1 MSKSNDKKSV
11 IKGSSPDGSRR
22 DLEVTVNDD
31 GKTELWVR
39 PPSSEN
45 GYWIEVSTAE
55 LNEALKIK
63 S

>member
-1 MSKSNDKKSV
+1 VSKSNDKKSV
-11 IKGSSPDGSRR
+11 IKGSRR

-55 LNEALKIK
+55 LNEALKTK

>member
-1 MSKSNDKKSV
+1 VSKSNDKRSV
-11 IKGSSPDGSRR
+11 IKGSSPGGSKR

-39 PPSSEN
+39 PPSSAN

-55 LNEALKIK
+55 LYEVLKPK